1 MSIFNSL
8 KLNWHFIN
16 NCNMHCKFC
25 YASKDLCNIN
35 LFKIAEKLKPFKYI
49 NLVGGEPTIYK
60 NYIHLLHYLKSQ
72 GHILSIVS
80 NGSMFLK
87 DNSILKTTLKCCDVI
102 GLSIDSLDKETCI
115 KIGRSVKNSKPITKE
130 EYLYLTYKIKE
141 SGKALKINTVVN
153 RYNYKENLNSFI
165 EKALPNKWKIFQVLP
180 IENLNSCKELLISN
194 EEFNYFLNTHAENER
209 IMYSENN
216 DNMTSSY
223 IMLDAKGRFFNNI
236 DNKYIYSNSLFDDD
250 VDLYEEFFKMNYSI
264 DKYYDRYKK
273 AN

>member
-25 YASKDLCNIN
+25 YASKDSCNIN

-87 DNSILKTTLKCCDVI
+87 DKSILKTTLKCCDVI
-102 GLSIDSLDKETCI
+102 GLSIDSLNKETCI

-180 IENLNSCKELLISN
+180 IENLNFCKELLISN

>member
-25 YASKDLCNIN
+25 YASKVSCSIDV
-35 LFKIAEKLKPFKYI
+35 FKIASKLKPFKYI

-60 NYIHLLHYLKSQ
+60 SYIPLLYYLKSQ
-72 GHILSIVS
+72 NHVLSIVS
-80 NGSMFLK
+80 NGSIFLK
-87 DNSILKTTLKCCDVI
+87 DKSILNATLECCDVI
-102 GLSIDSLDKETCI
+102 GLSIDSLDKETCL
-115 KIGRSVKNSKPITKE
+115 KIGRSIGNSKTITEK
-130 EYLYLTYKIKE
+130 EYLYLISKIKE
-141 SGKALKINTVVN
+141 SGKELKINTVVN

-165 EKALPNKWKIFQVLP
+165 EKIIPNKWKIFQVLP
-180 IENLNSCKELLISN
+180 IENLNSCKELLISD
-194 EEFNYFLNTHAENER
+194 EEFNYFLNTHAENDK
-209 IMYSENN
+209 IIYSENN

>member
-1 MSIFNSL
+1 MSIFYKL

-25 YASKDLCNIN
+25 YASKDSCNIN
-35 LFKIAEKLKPFKYI
+35 LFKIAEKLKPFNYI

-102 GLSIDSLDKETCI
+102 GLSIDSLNKDTCI
-115 KIGRSVKNSKPITKE
+115 KIGRSVGNSKPIREE
-130 EYLYLTYKIKE
+130 EYLYLTSHIKE

-180 IENLNSCKELLISN
+180 IENLNFCKELLISN

>member
-25 YASKDLCNIN
+25 YASKDICNID
-35 LFKIAEKLKPFKYI
+35 LFKIASILKPFKYI

-60 NYIHLLHYLKSQ
+60 NYIPLLYYLKSQ
-72 GHILSIVS
+72 NHILSIVS
-80 NGSMFLK
+80 NGSMLLK
-87 DNSILKTTLKCCDVI
+87 YKSILNATLECCDVI

-115 KIGRSVKNSKPITKE
+115 KIGRSIKNSIPITKG
-130 EYLYLTYKIKE
+130 EYLYITDKIKE
-141 SGKALKINTVVN
+141 NAKELKINTVVN
-153 RYNYKENLNSFI
+153 RYNYKENLNPFI
-165 EKALPNKWKIFQVLP
+165 SKALPNKWKIFQVLP
-180 IENLNSCKELLISN
+180 IENLNSCQELLISD
-194 EEFNYFLNTHAENER
+194 EEFNYFLNTHAANEK
-209 IMYSENN
+209 IMYPENN

-236 DNKYIYSNSLFDDD
+236 DNKYIYSKSLLEDDA
-250 VDLYEEFFKMNYSI
+250 DLYEEFFKMNYSI
-264 DKYYDRYKK
+264 DKYYNRYKK